1 MEEMTTVLFSSRKMV
16 LITDSTSSETDFPVL
31 TI

>member
-1 MEEMTTVLFSSRKMV
+1 MEEMTTVLLSSRKMV
-16 LITDSTSSETDFPVL
+16 LIIDSTSFETDFPVL